1 MVTLDNEGARRVA
14 HVERVATNETLCA
27 RRGSRAMARRRGT
40 FSLAAPP
47 APDPPLTAEVLA
59 QLRAD
64 VSEWVEADSTR
75 DEDDAMMR
83 RLREAGGVERIGDLP
98 IRVMI
103 GIWPKA
109 MQHFGRAAAGL
120 KDTLDRR
127 ARAQERLE
135 RLIRVIL
142 LFSKLRV
149 ALLEWYDE
157 TCKKRYA
164 PGGPGEADAAEEFAG
179 AARGQKRP
187 RDDAGPSQ

>member
-1 MVTLDNEGARRVA
+1 
-14 HVERVATNETLCA
+14 
-27 RRGSRAMARRRGT
+27 MARSLFGRT
-40 FSLAAPP
+40 FPAAPP
-47 APDPPLTAEVLA
+47 APDPPLSAEVLA

-64 VSEWVEADSTR
+64 VSELLEADSSTTI
-75 DEDDAMMR
+75 DEGHAIMR
-83 RLREAGGVERIGDLP
+83 RVREAGGPQELNLP
-98 IRVMI
+98 FGATLALLQKSI
-103 GIWPKA
+103 
-109 MQHFGRAAAGL
+109 QHAARAAAQFN
-120 KDTLDRR
+120 DTLDDFQRR

-142 LFSKLRV
+142 LFSRLRV

>member
-1 MVTLDNEGARRVA
+1 
-14 HVERVATNETLCA
+14 
-27 RRGSRAMARRRGT
+27 MARSLFGRT
-40 FSLAAPP
+40 FPAAPP
-47 APDPPLTAEVLA
+47 APDPPLSAEVLA

-64 VSEWVEADSTR
+64 VSELLEADSSTTI
-75 DEDDAMMR
+75 DEGHAILR
-83 RLREAGGVERIGDLP
+83 RVREAGGPQALNLGFGDTMALTF
-98 IRVMI
+98 
-103 GIWPKA
+103 KS
-109 MQHFGRAAAGL
+109 MQYARRA
-120 KDTLDRR
+120 LDDVQRR

-142 LFSKLRV
+142 LFSRMRV

-187 RDDAGPSQ
+187 RDEAGPSQ